1 MKRYFYSDGERQFGP
16 YDFEELREEGIEPD
30 TLVWHPGLDSWIP
43 ASESDELKRFWE
55 EEKKPVIDLPD
66 EEVPEVF
73 NPEMYRSG
81 STDHHTTVEKP
92 PKNWLLE
99 SILVTLLCCNPLGI
113 VAIVYAAQVDTLFYK
128 GEKEKSHKNSRN
140 AAMWTRVAFAIS
152 LFLFLFY
159 FFSVMMALF
168 FGS

>member
-16 YDFEELREEGIEPD
+16 FDFEELREEGIEQD

-43 ASESDELKRFWE
+43 ASESDEIKRLWE
-55 EEKKPVIDLPD
+55 EEKKPVIDLPE

-81 STDHHTTVEKP
+81 TFDSHSTVEKP

-128 GEKEKSHKNSRN
+128 GEKEKSQKNSRN